1 MRSLRILLLIYQKKI
16 FMDFLE
22 LEWIISHSG
31 LNQIWH
37 LQRLFQLIS
46 ILLTNGEL
54 AFTQLEIKE
63 TVVHAGL
70 LAQLNLFQIDSALL
84 ELISFS
90 HPKI

>member
-1 MRSLRILLLIYQKKI
+1 
-16 FMDFLE
+16 MDFLE
-22 LEWIISHSG
+22 LEWTIFHSG
-31 LNQIWH
+31 LNPIWH
-37 LQRLFQLIS
+37 HQKLFQQIS
-46 ILLTNGEL
+46 IQLMFGAI